1 VFHSENSKPTSEKYA
16 YWVALWTDLAVDGAD
31 AYEYSCGDHMEALE
45 LAVSEHKMA
54 GRPLPKGTHYLVKG
68 PCQDLCLQLWW
79 KDPLPGG
86 SSLPRNR
93 GSRLDELV
101 QP

>member
-1 VFHSENSKPTSEKYA
+1 MSDFESKKSSFEKDTYS
-16 YWVALWTDLAVDGAD
+16 VALWTDLWANGD
-31 AYEYSCGDHMEALE
+31 AYEYFCGDHMEALE
-45 LAVSEHKMA
+45 FAISEHKMA